1 MIKTIETS
9 ARGAVYASPKCVEL
23 EILTQGT
30 ILTGSTF
37 MEKNWNSAPEGY
49 NMDDTT
55 FNW

>member
-23 EILTQGT
+23 EMLTQGT
-30 ILTGSTF
+30 ILTGSTLVGQD
-37 MEKNWNSAPEGY
+37 WNSSPEGY
-49 NMDDTT
+49 DMDNAT